1 MKYPACNMTNTASNI
16 YQKLYLAMKYI
27 IILPIGID
35 KSPQEF
41 VGNKIDQ
48 YIYIY
53 IYIMIYNFL
62 SYNLYNPIYNS

>member
-1 MKYPACNMTNTASNI
+1 MLAITASNIYKKLHLAMKYPACNMTNTASNI
-16 YQKLYLAMKYI
+16 YLKLYLAMKYI

-41 VGNKIDQ
+41 VGNKINE

-53 IYIMIYNFL
+53 HDI
-62 SYNLYNPIYNS
+62 